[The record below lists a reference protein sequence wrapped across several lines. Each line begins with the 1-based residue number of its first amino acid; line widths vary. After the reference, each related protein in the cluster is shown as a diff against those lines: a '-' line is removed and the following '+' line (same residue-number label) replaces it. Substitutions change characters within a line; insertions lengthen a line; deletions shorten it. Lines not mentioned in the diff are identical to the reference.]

1 MSRVPLPPAEA
12 MKLIRLAEIAR
23 GGMGSVE
30 LARVEDGRLAGQ
42 VVAIKRL
49 HPNIA
54 NDPQFVSMF
63 LDEAW
68 LTAALRHPNVVA
80 VAAWGNDDRGMF
92 LAIEF
97 VQGVSLMRLLKE
109 SRQNKEPFAERT
121 VANICSQVCAGL
133 TA

>member
-1 MSRVPLPPAEA
+1 MPPMPLPPAEP
-12 MKLIRLAEIAR
+12 MSLVPLAEIAR

-49 HPNIA
+49 HANIA
-54 NDPQFVSMF
+54 NDPPFVSLF

-68 LTAALRHPNVVA
+68 LTAALKHPNVVA
-80 VAAWGNDDRGMF
+80 VAAWGNDERGMF

-97 VQGVSLMRLLKE
+97 VQGVSLARLLK
-109 SRQNKEPFAERT
+109 
-121 VANICSQVCAGL
+121 
-133 TA
+133 